1 MKKSVFWIALI
12 DFGSTLSS
20 DITVTLQTI
29 YWVEVKKTC
38 EDASSLLKQDEQNFE
53 TFADKRILKTGQTT
67 EEKWK
72 EWSYNVVD
80 NVLPQLYRDYVI
92 NSK

>member
-1 MKKSVFWIALI
+1 MI

-29 YWVEVKKTC
+29 YWVEVKKPC
-38 EDASSLLKQDEQNFE
+38 EDASSSLKQDEQNFE

>member
-1 MKKSVFWIALI
+1 MI
-12 DFGSTLSS
+12 DFESTHFS
-20 DITVTLQTI
+20 DITVTLQTK
-29 YWVEVKKTC
+29 YGVEVEKPC
-38 EDASSLLKQDEQNFE
+38 EDASSSLKQDEQNFE